1 MFHQT
6 FGMSCSCVLGMDD
19 PYTVLFRCTSV
30 IDGGGGFLVD
40 TSVNSPTAQ
49 LDACAMGMF
58 FQAFYSVISARSLTS
73 FVNALQR
80 SRPGILVA
88 WTVSEHLT

>member
-1 MFHQT
+1 MI
-6 FGMSCSCVLGMDD
+6 M
-19 PYTVLFRCTSV
+19 YTVFFRCTSV

-58 FQAFYSVISARSLTS
+58 FQAFYSSA
-73 FVNALQR
+73 
-80 SRPGILVA
+80 
-88 WTVSEHLT
+88 

>member
-49 LDACAMGMF
+49 LDVLWACSFKRFTQCLAH
-58 FQAFYSVISARSLTS
+58 AR
-73 FVNALQR
+73 
-80 SRPGILVA
+80 
-88 WTVSEHLT
+88 